1 MSINAHHGVEQS
13 RRDDMESIGYVL
25 VYFMKL
31 GKLPWMG
38 LKTDDVRERYKMIGH
53 IKEDITTSKLTG
65 GINREFGTYLRYV
78 KSLKF
83 ADRPDYNY
91 LKSLFRNCL
100 KNNQWLEDNVF
111 DWMILASEH
120 PTPTPG
126 ASTTISPAGAGKSEQ
141 PPRPDKIMEKLNL
154 NNNNIVDTRTIIVE
168 ELAEGGND
176 GPPELPEC
184 PQHPGN
190 VEIVAEGDGEGGAL
204 CCSPCVSV
212 LVLDIDPPQ
221 VQALLYTVSFLIL
234 LSEASKKAHVQSFL
248 RISSSHLPQ
257 GPPGPG
263 QLQVEV
269 MKRKEN
275 LFWLRQELNEC

>member
-38 LKTDDVRERYKMIGH
+38 LKTEDVRERYKMIGH
-53 IKEDITTSKLTG
+53 IKEDITTSKLCG

-111 DWMILASEH
+111 DWMILASEQ
-120 PTPTPG
+120 PTPTPA
-126 ASTTISPAGAGKSEQ
+126 ASTAISPAGAGKSEQ
-141 PPRPDKIMEKLNL
+141 HPRPDKIMEKLNL
-154 NNNNIVDTRTIIVE
+154 NNNNNVDTRTIIVE
-168 ELAEGGND
+168 ELEEAGEDD
-176 GPPELPEC
+176 GPPEMPEC
-184 PQHPGN
+184 AQHPGN
-190 VEIVAEGDGEGGAL
+190 VEIVAEGEGEGGPL

-221 VQALLYTVSFLIL
+221 VQAILYNRLLPHLM
-234 LSEASKKAHVQSFL
+234 SEASLKDSCPIFSQDFIKPS
-248 RISSSHLPQ
+248 
-257 GPPGPG
+257 PPGTTRSRSAPG
-263 QLQVEV
+263 QGKEEE
-269 MKRKEN
+269 RKP
-275 LFWLRQELNEC
+275 LK

>member
-1 MSINAHHGVEQS
+1 
-13 RRDDMESIGYVL
+13 MESIGYVL
-25 VYFMKL
+25 IYFMKL

-53 IKEDITTSKLTG
+53 IKEDITTSKLCG

-111 DWMILASEH
+111 DWMILASEQ
-120 PTPTPG
+120 PTPTPA
-126 ASTTISPAGAGKSEQ
+126 ASTTISPKDVRKSE
-141 PPRPDKIMEKLNL
+141 PPLRPEKIIEKLHL
-154 NNNNIVDTRTIIVE
+154 NNNNNVDTRTIIVE
-168 ELAEGGND
+168 ELEEAGHD
-176 GPPELPEC
+176 DIGPLEKPEC
-184 PQHPGN
+184 PQHPHNEDVRKDPGN
-190 VEIVAEGDGEGGAL
+190 VEIVAEDEGEGGAL

-221 VQALLYTVSFLIL
+221 VHCIAQWATLW
-234 LSEASKKAHVQSFL
+234 VQVDIHYRS
-248 RISSSHLPQ
+248 
-257 GPPGPG
+257 
-263 QLQVEV
+263 
-269 MKRKEN
+269 
-275 LFWLRQELNEC
+275 

>member
-25 VYFMKL
+25 IYFMKL

-53 IKEDITTSKLTG
+53 IKEDMTTTKLCG

-111 DWMILASEH
+111 DWMIL
-120 PTPTPG
+120 G
-126 ASTTISPAGAGKSEQ
+126 SEQ
-141 PPRPDKIMEKLNL
+141 PTRPPSATSTKSDGAKSEPQRPEKIIEKLNL
-154 NNNNIVDTRTIIVE
+154 NNNNVDQHTIIVE
-168 ELAEGGND
+168 ELEED
-176 GPPELPEC
+176 GEPREKPESHP
-184 PQHPGN
+184 HPGN
-190 VEIVAEGDGEGGAL
+190 VEIVAEGESL

-221 VQALLYTVSFLIL
+221 VQAVYTSVGRN
-234 LSEASKKAHVQSFL
+234 SKMNTEFVPTLMHTFVV
-248 RISSSHLPQ
+248 LPQ
-257 GPPGPG
+257 IVP
-263 QLQVEV
+263 
-269 MKRKEN
+269 K
-275 LFWLRQELNEC
+275 

>member
-53 IKEDITTSKLTG
+53 IKEDITTSKLCG

-111 DWMILASEH
+111 DWMILSSEQ
-120 PTPTPG
+120 PTPTP
-126 ASTTISPAGAGKSEQ
+126 ATSTTISPKDVGKSE
-141 PPRPDKIMEKLNL
+141 PLRPEKIIEKLNL
-154 NNNNIVDTRTIIVE
+154 NNNNVDTRTIIVE
-168 ELAEGGND
+168 ELEEVGHDD
-176 GPPELPEC
+176 GPLEKP
-184 PQHPGN
+184 PGN
-190 VEIVAEGDGEGGAL
+190 VEIVAEEDGEGGPL

-221 VQALLYTVSFLIL
+221 VQCIVHLLLPHLV
-234 LSEASKKAHVQSFL
+234 SEA
-248 RISSSHLPQ
+248 I
-257 GPPGPG
+257 
-263 QLQVEV
+263 
-269 MKRKEN
+269 
-275 LFWLRQELNEC
+275 

>member
-25 VYFMKL
+25 IYFMKL

-53 IKEDITTSKLTG
+53 IKEDITTSKLCG
-65 GINREFGTYLRYV
+65 GINQEFGTYLRYV

-111 DWMILASEH
+111 DWMILASEQ
-120 PTPTPG
+120 PTRAPSAT
-126 ASTTISPAGAGKSEQ
+126 STTPKSDKGKSE
-141 PPRPDKIMEKLNL
+141 PPRPEKIIEKLNL
-154 NNNNIVDTRTIIVE
+154 NNNNNNVDHHTVIVE
-168 ELAEGGND
+168 ELEED
-176 GPPELPEC
+176 VDDEPPEKPENH
-184 PQHPGN
+184 PHPGN
-190 VEIVAEGDGEGGAL
+190 VEIVAEGDSL

-212 LVLDIDPPQ
+212 LVLDMDPPQ
-221 VQALLYTVSFLIL
+221 VQALYTSVRRNI
-234 LSEASKKAHVQSFL
+234 K
-248 RISSSHLPQ
+248 I
-257 GPPGPG
+257 
-263 QLQVEV
+263 
-269 MKRKEN
+269 
-275 LFWLRQELNEC
+275 